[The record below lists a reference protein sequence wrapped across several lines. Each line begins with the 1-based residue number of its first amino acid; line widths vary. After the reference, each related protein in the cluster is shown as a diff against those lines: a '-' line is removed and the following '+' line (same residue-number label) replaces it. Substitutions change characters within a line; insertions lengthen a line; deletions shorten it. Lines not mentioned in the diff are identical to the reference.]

1 MSVRNGATAA
11 LAFLIGGGVGSVVTY
26 FALKKRHDKILNE
39 EIESLREHY
48 GKKKKPEQIVEEA
61 AEELLKKN
69 PRHHFTKDEIAEYD
83 NMVSELAYSKENSS
97 AFPKGG
103 SEPYVIDPIDYG
115 EIDDYESL
123 SWVYYADG
131 YLADE
136 NDNLVEDFEH
146 SVGANFA
153 QHFGEYEDDAVYI
166 RNDATKC
173 DYEILRSERL
183 YREILNEKPYL
194 IKKEE

>member
-1 MSVRNGATAA
+1 MRNGVTAA

-26 FALKKRHDKILNE
+26 FALKKKHDKILNE

-48 GKKKKPEQIVEEA
+48 CKKKKPEQIVEEA
-61 AEELLKKN
+61 AEEVLKKN
-69 PRHHFTKDEIAEYD
+69 PRRHFTKDEIAEYD
-83 NMVSELAYSKENSS
+83 NRVSELGYSSEENG
-97 AFPKGG
+97 AFPEGG
-103 SEPYVIDPIDYG
+103 SEPYVINPVEYG
-115 EIDDYESL
+115 EIEGYEPL

-146 SVGANFA
+146 SVGADFA
-153 QHFGEYEDDAVYI
+153 QHFGEYEDDSVYI
-166 RNDATKC
+166 RNDAMKC